1 MNDKSHTD
9 NPAPLPEP
17 DPEELAR
24 NLRVFTE
31 KSLDLAAAMNRRKVA
46 PSAEHESDSNTSE
59 MVRTFG
65 KVAEQWA
72 RDPGNFFKAQ
82 GDLLQAQFHLWSTA
96 TRRALGEE
104 VDPIVKPDDNDRRFT
119 DTDWRHNPFFDT
131 LKQTYLLTANWAQ
144 ELVEQTEGLDPHT
157 QHKAAF
163 FVRQITDALAPTNF
177 PLTNPEVLRETLAT
191 SGRNLVEGI
200 ENLTEDMNRGGGELA
215 IRQTDMEAFAVGEN
229 LALTPGKVIFQTDIF
244 QLLQYAPA
252 TEKVFK
258 TPLLI
263 VPPWINKFYVLDLTP
278 EKSMIKW
285 LVDQGHTVFVISWV
299 NPDKAL
305 AEKSFDDYM
314 EDGILAA
321 IQTVTAATGVKKT
334 NIVGYCVGGT
344 LLAATLAW
352 LAAKRKS
359 PIKSATFL
367 TTQVDFDGA
376 GDLMVYVDEAQI
388 SAVEKQ
394 MDRDGYLDGRDMAR
408 AFNSL
413 RANDLIWSYVVS
425 NYMLGR
431 DPRPFDL
438 LYWNADSSRMPAANH
453 RFYLRQCY
461 LENKL
466 SKCEMELC
474 GVKLDLGKIKVP
486 VLNVATIED
495 HIAPATSVFKGGG
508 LFGGKVDFLLA
519 GSGHIAGVVNHPS
532 RGKYQFWSGGSGE
545 TFDDW
550 RATATETP
558 GSWWPHWHNWLEGHS
573 GPMVDARKPGG
584 GKFKPIED
592 APGSYVK
599 VRCDT

>member
-1 MNDKSHTD
+1 MTRKSDTD
-9 NPAPLPEP
+9 HPAPLPQA
-17 DPEELAR
+17 DPEELAE
-24 NLRVFTE
+24 NFKKFAQ
-31 KSLDLAAAMNRRKVA
+31 KSLDLAAMLNQQKLAA
-46 PSAEHESDSNTSE
+46 PTLDEGDGSASE

-65 KVAEQWA
+65 KVAEVWL
-72 RDPGNFFKAQ
+72 REPGSFLQAQ
-82 GDLLQAQFHLWSTA
+82 GDLLGSQFHLWTTA
-96 TRRALGEE
+96 TRRALGEDVE
-104 VDPIVKPDDNDRRFT
+104 PVVTPGKSDRRFR
-119 DTDWRHNPFFDT
+119 DADWQENPFFDT
-131 LKQTYLLTANWAQ
+131 LKQTYLLTTDWAQ
-144 ELVEQTEGLDPHT
+144 KLVDQTKGLDPHT
-157 QHKAAF
+157 RHKARF
-163 FVRQITDALAPTNF
+163 YVRQLADALAPTNF
-177 PLTNPEVLRETLAT
+177 PLTNPEVIRETLAT
-191 SGRNLVEGI
+191 NGHNLVEGI
-200 ENLTEDMNRGGGELA
+200 ENLTRDLKGGGGELA

-229 LALTPGKVIFQTDIF
+229 LALSPGKVIFQNDIF

-285 LVDQGHTVFVISWV
+285 LVDQGHTVFVVSWV

-314 EDGILAA
+314 ADGVLAA
-321 IQTVTAATGVKKT
+321 VNTVLAATGEKKT

-344 LLAATLAW
+344 LLATALAW

-413 RANDLIWSYVVS
+413 RANELIWSYVVS
-425 NYMLGR
+425 NYLLGH

-461 LENKL
+461 LENRL

-474 GVKLDLGKIKVP
+474 GVKLDLGKVKVP
-486 VLNVATIED
+486 IFNVATVED
-495 HIAPATSVFKGGG
+495 HIAPAASVFKGGR

-545 TFDDW
+545 TLDDW

-558 GSWWPHWHNWLEGHS
+558 GSWWPHWHDWLAGHS
-573 GPMVDARKPGG
+573 GPMVEPREPGG

-599 VRCDT
+599 VRCDE